1 MVSPNV
7 VREPGVTQVDGDAVR
22 PGSITSS
29 CTIVKVVHYP
39 ERDSRNGVKM
49 RVGDSESVSL
59 KRDRSESVSEAPI
72 NTPKDLYTP
81 SLMDNLCSQ
90 VTLGSLVVLN
100 EP

>member
-1 MVSPNV
+1 VKLRLCKSRLLHLDYHTDGKSER

-29 CTIVKVVHYP
+29 CTHVVHYP
-39 ERDSRNGVKM
+39 ERESRNGVKM

-72 NTPKDLYTP
+72 NTPND
-81 SLMDNLCSQ
+81 
-90 VTLGSLVVLN
+90 
-100 EP
+100 

>member
-1 MVSPNV
+1 
-7 VREPGVTQVDGDAVR
+7 
-22 PGSITSS
+22 
-29 CTIVKVVHYP
+29 
-39 ERDSRNGVKM
+39 VKM

-90 VTLGSLVVLN
+90 VTLGALVAQDECDSKEAIEKDGNGDTADTQGN
-100 EP
+100 EEAFIL